1 MDSPASQRKSGWVEE
16 ARAIEVQISA
26 LKQRNSR
33 ASEVGFAASGLN
45 REGTQLEKSGD
56 VRGALVKYRTALD
69 LVPTGYGFR
78 LNYALALCR
87 VGRWRDGIAEL
98 REVLRVDPD
107 NADAAKAL
115 YIAVDQAK
123 SHSGV

>member
-78 LNYALALCR
+78 LNYALALS
-87 VGRWRDGIAEL
+87 GSGDGEMGL
-98 REVLRVDPD
+98 LSC
-107 NADAAKAL
+107 
-115 YIAVDQAK
+115 AK
-123 SHSGV
+123 SCASIPTMQTPQKRCI

>member
-1 MDSPASQRKSGWVEE
+1 
-16 ARAIEVQISA
+16 
-26 LKQRNSR
+26 
-33 ASEVGFAASGLN
+33 
-45 REGTQLEKSGD
+45 
-56 VRGALVKYRTALD
+56 
-69 LVPTGYGFR
+69 